1 MVAGHFS
8 LGPLSPSHLVLSPP
22 FLSLSAHSCLS
33 PSGLCSLTLSIP
45 KCPFLVSNLFAWG

>member
-1 MVAGHFS
+1 MVAGPFS

-33 PSGLCSLTLSIP
+33 PSGLCSLTLILP